1 LYCHGLGRNFL
12 VQIDWFVRHGARV
25 STLCRLK
32 VLRINGHH
40 LDRGCSIIVA
50 TRVGRKRQSIH
61 ELFVR
66 HEPIVTQSSIDPFNR
81 KGLLKTTVLL
91 RVRAIIG

>member
-1 LYCHGLGRNFL
+1 MAPSLIFCIDMDWAETFL

-25 STLCRLK
+25 STLSRLK

-81 KGLLKTTVLL
+81 KGLLKTTVC
-91 RVRAIIG
+91 